1 MGRSQ
6 LQKEPTMTALRAAR
20 MEVGHG
26 RAVPGKP
33 LPRRGE
39 NGKGEVRPCL
49 KEKLRT
55 VRGK

>member
-1 MGRSQ
+1 
-6 LQKEPTMTALRAAR
+6 MTALRAAR